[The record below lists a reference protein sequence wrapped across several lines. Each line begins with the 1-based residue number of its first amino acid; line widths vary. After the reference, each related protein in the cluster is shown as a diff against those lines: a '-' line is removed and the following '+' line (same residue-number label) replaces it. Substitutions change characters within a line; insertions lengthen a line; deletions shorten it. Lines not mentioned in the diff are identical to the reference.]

1 MTRARATVHHL
12 GRAGEHAGGMTQ
24 VVNGYLGWD
33 FDAVDVRVLESRAD
47 PHDHLGAVRKSA
59 AAFGRILRLPKDEPQ
74 VIVGHLSERGSF
86 VREGSLLRVAHAR
99 GIPTIAHLHGSSFA
113 EFADRHP
120 ALVGAA
126 LRASDRIVT
135 LSEESSEVSARFVPE
150 DRIELVPNAI
160 PPGTP
165 KPKERTV
172 VFGGVVSH
180 RKGIDV
186 LQSAWEQ
193 AAPAGWRLLVA
204 GPIRDAHLVRD
215 DLPGVEFLGSLPHD
229 RLMDLLDT
237 ASIAVLPSRE
247 EAMPMFILEALARD
261 CAVVS
266 TDVGGI
272 AAVLADG
279 AGVVLEAGDVG
290 GLAEALETLTGD
302 DARRVEVAATGR
314 AVFDARYSAEAVFP
328 RMEELWLTTAGR
340 STGGR
345 RTERNGRPVPAVRRG
360 A

>member
-1 MTRARATVHHL
+1 MSGARATVHHL

-33 FDAVDVRVLESRAD
+33 FDEVDVRVIESRGD
-47 PHDHLGAVRKSA
+47 PHDHVGAIGKSA
-59 AAFGRILRLPKDEPQ
+59 SALGRILRLPKGEPQ

-86 VREGSLLRVAHAR
+86 VREGTLLRVAHAR

-120 ALVGAA
+120 GLVGAA
-126 LRASDRIVT
+126 LRASDRVIT

-150 DRIELVPNAI
+150 ERIELVPNAI
-160 PPGTP
+160 PPGSP
-165 KPKERTV
+165 RAKQPTV

-186 LQSAWEQ
+186 LQAAWEQ
-193 AAPAGWRLLVA
+193 AAPEGWRLLVA
-204 GPIRDAHLVRD
+204 GPIRDGHLVRD
-215 DLPGVEFLGSLPHD
+215 DLPGIEFLGSLPHD
-229 RLMDLLDT
+229 ELMGLLDT

-279 AGVVLEAGDVG
+279 AGVVLEAGDVD
-290 GLAEALETLTGD
+290 GLADALATLTGD
-302 DARRVEVAATGR
+302 AARREEVAAAGR

-328 RMEELWLTTAGR
+328 RMQELWSTTASR
-340 STGGR
+340 ASGGR
-345 RTERNGRPVPAVRRG
+345 RTERNGRPVPAMRRG